1 MLFEQMFER
10 VAMGQ
15 HPQRVRLSRAVA
27 MTAMD
32 GLGAPLRFTWRERRY
47 VVRTV
52 LLNWCESAAWWR
64 AGSHNVSIW
73 RVEAQRE
80 TTQLDH
86 NNADV
91 FRRPHV
97 GVYDLAYA
105 NERWYMQRVM
115 D

>member
-15 HPQRVRLSRAVA
+15 QPQRVRRSRAVA
-27 MTAMD
+27 INAMD
-32 GLGAPLRFTWRERRY
+32 GLGAPLRFTWRDRQY

-52 LLNWCESAAWWR
+52 LMSWCEAAAWWR
-64 AGSHNVSIW
+64 AGSHDVNVW
-73 RVEAQRE
+73 RIEAQRE
-80 TTQLDH
+80 NTQLNDRD
-86 NNADV
+86 ADA
-91 FRRPHV
+91 FKRPNV
-97 GVYDLAYA
+97 GVYDLAYS

>member
-1 MLFEQMFER
+1 
-10 VAMGQ
+10 MGQ
-15 HPQRVRLSRAVA
+15 QSQRVRLSRAVV

-52 LLNWCESAAWWR
+52 LLSWSESAAWWR
-64 AGSHNVSIW
+64 AGSHDVNVW
-73 RVEAQRE
+73 RIEAHRE
-80 TTQLDH
+80 TAQADH
-86 NNADV
+86 AYVD
-91 FRRPHV
+91 RPHI
-97 GVYDLAYA
+97 GVYDLAYS